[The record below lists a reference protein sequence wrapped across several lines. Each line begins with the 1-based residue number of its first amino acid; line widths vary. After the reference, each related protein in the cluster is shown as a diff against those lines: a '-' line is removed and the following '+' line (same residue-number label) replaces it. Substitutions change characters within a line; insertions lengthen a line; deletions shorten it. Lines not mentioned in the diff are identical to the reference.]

1 MFPNEIE
8 GRSLISLLKNEIHIF
23 KNITSESFGST
34 IISNTFSLSVN
45 FVWPLLDCC
54 LQQGPGIS
62 ILFTCVYSWQQQDYK
77 Q

>member
-45 FVWPLLDCC
+45 FV
-54 LQQGPGIS
+54 
-62 ILFTCVYSWQQQDYK
+62 
-77 Q
+77 